1 MPNQTALVDT
11 SVSIDHLRGRQS
23 AAAST
28 QAGWLQN
35 DPDRIL
41 VNEVVVTELLRGVS
55 SEADG
60 ARLQGA
66 FDKLLQADPIGR
78 TDWLLSARIYRTCR
92 AARLTIRSPMGCL
105 IVADAIRLK
114 VPALAIDRNF
124 EAIASFTPLRLYTQ
138 QTQ

>member
-28 QAGWLQN
+28 QAGWLQD

-60 ARLQGA
+60 TRLQGA

-92 AARLTIRSPMGCL
+92 AVRLTIKSPMDCL

-114 VPALAIDRNF
+114 VPVLAIDRK
-124 EAIASFTPLRLYTQ
+124 L
-138 QTQ
+138 